1 MGYQA
6 SIDIGTNSTRLLLAD
21 CTADGKVRAIE
32 MKEQITRL
40 GEGAVMDQVLR
51 PDGMRRVVQAL
62 QGYRAYL
69 DQWPVEQIVVFA
81 TSATREA
88 RNRDEFLDL
97 IKQQTGW
104 PCQVLSGEREA
115 ELAFRGAV
123 SDVVSGKPLLVVDIG
138 GGSTELV
145 SGSHAS
151 IERRVSLDIGSRR
164 LLERF
169 DARVQYTPDVVA
181 RMQDYIQAQLNPC
194 FPDNDLSRYDC
205 ISVGGTATTL
215 AMIDAA
221 VPLQQAARIHHYVFS
236 LPRLRLCL
244 ERLTALS
251 LAARREVTGLHPERA
266 DVIVAGGLI
275 LQQILSHFNI
285 NQTTISLRDA
295 MVGIL
300 SASASQ

>member
-21 CTADGKVRAIE
+21 CTVDGKVRAIE

-40 GEGAVMDQVLR
+40 GEGAVLDQILR
-51 PDGMRRVVQAL
+51 SEGMRRVVQAL
-62 QGYRAYL
+62 QAYRAYL
-69 DQWPVEQIVVFA
+69 DQWPVEQIFVFA
-81 TSATREA
+81 TAATREA

-104 PCQVLSGEREA
+104 SCQVLSGEREA
-115 ELAFRGAV
+115 DLAFRGAV
-123 SDVVSGKPLLVVDIG
+123 SDVVSEHSLLVVDIG

-145 SGSHAS
+145 SGSPAG
-151 IERRVSLDIGSRR
+151 IEKRVSIDIGSRR

-169 DARVQYTPDVVA
+169 DARVCYAPDTVA
-181 RMQDYIQAQLNPC
+181 RMQEHIRTQLHPR
-194 FPDNDLSRYDC
+194 FPDHDLSRYHC
-205 ISVGGTATTL
+205 ISVGGTAMTL

-221 VPLQQAARIHHYVFS
+221 VPLQEAARIHHYVLS

-244 ERLTALS
+244 ERLTPLS
-251 LAARREVTGLHPERA
+251 LAARRAVTGLHPERA
-266 DVIVAGGLI
+266 DVIVAGGII
-275 LQQILSHFNI
+275 LEQILTHFNI
-285 NQTTISLRDA
+285 EQTTVSLRDA